1 MEIKEEIK
9 LTNYEKNK
17 VAIYKWRNKNL
28 DKYNMKQQEYNKIK
42 YENEKTEIIARVTA
56 YRIKKQLESG
66 LEKRRVGRPSKI
78 YHEIII

>member
-17 VAIYKWRNKNL
+17 VAIYKWRNNNL
-28 DKYNMKQQEYNKIK
+28 DSYNMKQQEYNKIK
-42 YENEKTEIIARVTA
+42 YENKKVEIIARVTA

-66 LEKRRVGRPSKI
+66 EVKRRVGRPSKI
-78 YHEIII
+78 YNSE